1 MNRRK
6 FLTRTSSIMA
16 VALSSVAIAQH
27 EDVDSY
33 SPFNGLNYVF
43 IRDKTKI
50 PYTLREIHFVPEFG
64 ELVSVTMTPEFVEA
78 VIQTKDIPFEKDL
91 TEYLTYLKFDG
102 EMTEQRLTDIVNLY
116 ASSLPNKS

>member
-16 VALSSVAIAQH
+16 VALSGVAIAQH
-27 EDVDSY
+27 EEVDSY

-43 IRDKTKI
+43 IRDKPKI
-50 PYTLREIHFVPEFG
+50 PYTLREIYFVPEVG
-64 ELVSVTMTPEFVEA
+64 ELVRVTMTPEFVEA
-78 VIQTKDIPFEKDL
+78 VIQMKDIPFEKDL

-116 ASSLPNKS
+116 ASSLPNK